1 MIVDTINRVGGVIM
15 SSVKQVRSELR
26 YLVRELGLLD
36 KNCLNS
42 GLSLTQVHLLTYLR
56 KNGTTPFSEL
66 CNQLSVEKA
75 SLSRTLNSLVEKT
88 YVEANKSNSDKRQ
101 KYFSLTVEGLER
113 LKQADNSA
121 NTELSQLLGLMSAD
135 DIQSVIDGIRMLR
148 LSAFRK
154 NAAQNKARIQ
164 IEELKPIYS
173 AEIETLVRDTF
184 SDEQNIPQ
192 HLIPISVEIPQ
203 KWWVARSGEYVLG
216 AVACWEES
224 GMWHWG
230 RFVVDSRFRG
240 LGIGKALARYSLS
253 QILQETDEVL
263 IDARDTTVNIVKD
276 LGGETLGEKIDFYGM
291 PVTPMRITRNLLH
304 DATRANDFKM
314 PILL

>member
-1 MIVDTINRVGGVIM
+1 M
-15 SSVKQVRSELR
+15 SSVQQVRSELR

-42 GLSLTQVHLLTYLR
+42 GLSLTQVHILTYLR
-56 KNGTTPFSEL
+56 KNGITPFSEL

-75 SLSRTLNSLVEKT
+75 SLSRTLNSQVEKK
-88 YVEANKSNSDKRQ
+88 YVEVSRSSRDKRQ
-101 KYFSLTVEGLER
+101 KYFSLTVEGLKR

-121 NTELSQLLGLMSAD
+121 NTVLSQLLDLMKTD
-135 DIQSVIDGIRMLR
+135 EIQNVIDGIRMLR

-164 IEELKPIYS
+164 IEALKPVYS
-173 AEIETLVRDTF
+173 AEIETLVKDTF
-184 SDEQNIPQ
+184 SVEQNIPQ
-192 HLIPISVEIPQ
+192 HLIPLSVETPH
-203 KWWVARSGEYVLG
+203 KWWIARSGEYVLG
-216 AVACWEES
+216 AVACWEEI

-230 RFVVDSRFRG
+230 RFVVDNRFRG
-240 LGIGKALARYSLS
+240 LGIGKALARYSLAEL
-253 QILQETDEVL
+253 LQETNEVH
-263 IDARDTTVNIVKD
+263 IDARDTTVNIVKE
-276 LGGETLGEKIDFYGM
+276 LGGEILGDKINFYGM

-304 DATRANDFKM
+304 EATRAKDFRI